1 MPRRD
6 QHPSEAE
13 IQAIILELVES
24 LPPAIQ
30 KSLEGVEFVV
40 EEEPELSSE
49 DEMLGEKLGEYIG
62 VSVEER
68 EQRLYPDRIAIYTN
82 NLQRDTRDRDEFVEQ
97 LRITLLHEIGHHLGL
112 DEDAVEGLGLA

>member
-1 MPRRD
+1 MSRRD
-6 QHPSEAE
+6 QHPTEAE
-13 IQAIILELVES
+13 IQAIILELIGS
-24 LPPAIQ
+24 LPAAIQ

-49 DEMLGEKLGEYIG
+49 DEILGEKLGEYIG

>member
-1 MPRRD
+1 MSRRD
-6 QHPSEAE
+6 QHPTEAE
-13 IQAIILELVES
+13 IQAIILELIGS
-24 LPPAIQ
+24 LPAAIQ

-49 DEMLGEKLGEYIG
+49 DEILGEKLGEYIG

-68 EQRLYPDRIAIYTN
+68 EQSLYPDRIAIYTN

-112 DEDAVEGLGLA
+112 DEAAVEGLGLA